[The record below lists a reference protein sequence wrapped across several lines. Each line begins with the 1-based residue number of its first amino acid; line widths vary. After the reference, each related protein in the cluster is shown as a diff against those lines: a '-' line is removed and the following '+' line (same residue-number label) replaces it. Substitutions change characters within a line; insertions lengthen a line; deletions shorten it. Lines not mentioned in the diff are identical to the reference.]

1 MFFPIIFESNTNR
14 MKKLLLS
21 LLFSATWMASAQ
33 MCTPDTT
40 IKVPG
45 FYPSQLADGA
55 VGVAY
60 NQTVMILSFKDTSA
74 IVGGSKQKVTIDSLK
89 LTKVIGLPTGMGYV
103 CYEPRCI
110 YLPSAVRCIKL
121 NGTPNQAGLFP
132 LKFAVTA
139 YAKLNGFFPVAQPDT
154 IKNFSI
160 LITGTSGVATLH
172 ENNQLSV
179 FPNPT
184 KDVLHV
190 AHQSGIQPQI
200 LSVTGAVIPVN
211 WETNN
216 GLWLAHTQD
225 LANGVYT
232 LAVAGL
238 NRIWIKE

>member
-1 MFFPIIFESNTNR
+1 
-14 MKKLLLS
+14 MKKLFFA
-21 LLFSATWMASAQ
+21 LFFTATLMANAQ
-33 MCTPDTT
+33 LCTPDTT

-55 VGVAY
+55 VGTPY

-74 IVGGSKQKVTIDSLK
+74 VVGGSKQKVTIDSLK

-154 IKNFSI
+154 IKNFSL
-160 LITGTSGVATLH
+160 LITGTSDVATIQSMD
-172 ENNQLSV
+172 QLAV
-179 FPNPT
+179 FPNPV

-190 AHQSGIQPQI
+190 AHHSGKQPQI
-200 LSVTGAVIPVN
+200 ISLTGAMITAS
-211 WETNN
+211 WE
-216 GLWLAHTQD
+216 Q
-225 LANGVYT
+225 
-232 LAVAGL
+232 
-238 NRIWIKE
+238 

>member
-1 MFFPIIFESNTNR
+1 
-14 MKKLLLS
+14 MKKLFFA
-21 LLFSATWMASAQ
+21 LFFTATLMANAQ
-33 MCTPDTT
+33 LCTPDTT

-55 VGVAY
+55 VGTPY

-74 IVGGSKQKVTIDSLK
+74 VVGGSKQKVTIDSLK

-154 IKNFSI
+154 IKNFSL
-160 LITGTSGVATLH
+160 LITGTSDVATIQSMD
-172 ENNQLSV
+172 QLAV
-179 FPNPT
+179 FPNPV

-190 AHQSGIQPQI
+190 AHRAPNTEVKSP
-200 LSVTGAVIPVN
+200 SHK
-211 WETNN
+211 TN
-216 GLWLAHTQD
+216 HTQD
-225 LANGVYT
+225 NDGRQFCFLLGDFNVKLSHYSLIQIRLTPAT
-232 LAVAGL
+232 LTA
-238 NRIWIKE
+238 

>member
-1 MFFPIIFESNTNR
+1 
-14 MKKLLLS
+14 MKKFILTLISLS
-21 LLFSATWMASAQ
+21 AYMAAAQ
-33 MCTPDTT
+33 FCTPDTT

-89 LTKVIGLPTGMGYV
+89 LTKVIGLPSGMGYV

-121 NGTPNQAGLFP
+121 NGTPTQAGLFP

-154 IKNFSI
+154 IKNFSL
-160 LITGTSGVATLH
+160 LITGISGVVNLQEA
-172 ENNQLSV
+172 NQLTV

-184 KDVLHV
+184 KEVLHV
-190 AHQSGIQPQI
+190 AHYSGNQPRI
-200 LSVTGAVIPVN
+200 IALTGHEVPVQ
-211 WETNN
+211 WELHN
-216 GLWLAHTQD
+216 GLWSASLQNLSA
-225 LANGVYT
+225 GVYT
-232 LAVAGL
+232 VSVNGI

>member
-1 MFFPIIFESNTNR
+1 
-14 MKKLLLS
+14 MKKLFFS
-21 LLFSATWMASAQ
+21 LFFTATLMANAQ
-33 MCTPDTT
+33 LCTPDTT

-55 VGVAY
+55 VGTPY

-74 IVGGSKQKVTIDSLK
+74 VVGGSKQKVTIDSLK

-154 IKNFSI
+154 IKNFSL
-160 LITGTSGVATLH
+160 LITGTSDVAIIQSMD
-172 ENNQLSV
+172 QLAV
-179 FPNPT
+179 FPNPV

-190 AHQSGIQPQI
+190 AHHSGKQPQI
-200 LSVTGAVIPVN
+200 MSLTGAIITAK
-211 WETNN
+211 WEQEN
-216 GLWLAHTQD
+216 GLWS
-225 LANGVYT
+225 ANTSAIPSGVYA
-232 LAVAGL
+232 LKVAGI

>member
-1 MFFPIIFESNTNR
+1 
-14 MKKLLLS
+14 MKKFILALISSTS
-21 LLFSATWMASAQ
+21 LVASAQ
-33 MCTPDTT
+33 FCTPDTT

-45 FYPSQLADGA
+45 FYPSQLADGS

-74 IVGGSKQKVTIDSLK
+74 VVGGSKQKVTIDSLK
-89 LTKVIGLPTGMGYV
+89 LTKVIGLPSGMGYV

-121 NGTPNQAGLFP
+121 NGTPTQAGLFP

-154 IKNFSI
+154 IKNFSL
-160 LITGTSGVATLH
+160 LITGTSGTQTLQS
-172 ENNQLSV
+172 ENELTV
-179 FPNPT
+179 YPNPT

-190 AHQSGIQPQI
+190 AHGSGSQPQI
-200 LSVTGAVIPVN
+200 VTMTGRIVPVH
-211 WETNN
+211 WDLHN
-216 GLWLAHTQD
+216 GLWSASLQD
-225 LANGVYT
+225 LPSGVYT
-232 LAVAGL
+232 VSVSGI

>member
-1 MFFPIIFESNTNR
+1 
-14 MKKLLLS
+14 MKKFVFALA
-21 LLFSATWMASAQ
+21 FAATSFASAQ
-33 MCTPDTT
+33 LCTPDTT
-40 IKVPG
+40 IKIPG

-74 IVGGSKQKVTIDSLK
+74 VVGGSKQKVTIDSLK

-121 NGTPNQAGLFP
+121 NGTPTQAGLFP
-132 LKFAVTA
+132 LKFAITA

-172 ENNQLSV
+172 NMNQLSV

-184 KDVLHV
+184 KDILNV
-190 AHQSGIQPQI
+190 AHHSGNQPAI
-200 LSVTGAVIPVN
+200 LSLTGAEVAVS
-211 WETNN
+211 WELKN
-216 GLWLAHTQD
+216 GLWMARTQD
-225 LANGVYT
+225 LPMGMYVVS
-232 LAVAGL
+232 VAGL
-238 NRIWIKE
+238 NQIWIKE

>member
-1 MFFPIIFESNTNR
+1 
-14 MKKLLLS
+14 MKKVIFS
-21 LLFSATWMASAQ
+21 LLFSVSLYANAQ
-33 MCTPDTT
+33 LCTPDTT

-45 FYPSQLADGA
+45 FYPSKLADGS

-121 NGTPNQAGLFP
+121 NGTPTQSGLFP

-154 IKNFSI
+154 IKEFSI
-160 LITGTSGVATLH
+160 LVTGNSASVVSNDIQKLTVYPNPSSNIIYVAHASGSKPMMTQITGALVSLDWREENGVWVANTQHLSSGVY
-172 ENNQLSV
+172 QVSV
-179 FPNPT
+179 
-184 KDVLHV
+184 
-190 AHQSGIQPQI
+190 G
-200 LSVTGAVIPVN
+200 GVN
-211 WETNN
+211 RT
-216 GLWLAHTQD
+216 
-225 LANGVYT
+225 
-232 LAVAGL
+232 
-238 NRIWIKE
+238 WIKE

>member
-1 MFFPIIFESNTNR
+1 
-14 MKKLLLS
+14 MKKLFFA
-21 LLFSATWMASAQ
+21 LFFTATLMANAQ
-33 MCTPDTT
+33 LCTPDTT

-55 VGVAY
+55 VGTPY

-74 IVGGSKQKVTIDSLK
+74 VVGGSKQKVTIDSLK

-154 IKNFSI
+154 IKNFSL
-160 LITGTSGVATLH
+160 LITGTSDVATIQSMD
-172 ENNQLSV
+172 QLAV
-179 FPNPT
+179 FPNPV

-190 AHQSGIQPQI
+190 AHHSGKQPQI
-200 LSVTGAVIPVN
+200 MSLTGAIITAK
-211 WETNN
+211 WEQEN
-216 GLWLAHTQD
+216 GLWS
-225 LANGVYT
+225 ANTSAIPSGVYA
-232 LAVAGL
+232 LKVAGI